1 MAAIDYVTAMGAG
14 SGINTTEVVDALV
27 EAQRAPQ
34 QQSIDRLKTKA
45 DVQISAYGLIK
56 SSLDTLRSA
65 FDTLNDVSDLKK
77 FKVSSS
83 NSAILDGTASANAIA
98 GDYAIAVNTLAE
110 RTVWNT
116 NIIAAATS
124 ASPINGGA
132 AFSFDIDQ
140 NGTVTTI
147 TVTTD
152 SPAGIQDAVNNAGI
166 GLTAGLIDTGNGFV
180 VSLAGD
186 YGRDNDFIVQN
197 IQNNAAMA
205 ASRQSTAVNADLTV
219 NGVTVSRAAN
229 TVSDAVPG
237 VTMTLKAVT
246 AAQTLTVTQDP
257 STLETALRNL
267 VAVYNET
274 EVLFDELSNGANP
287 DDSLVGSL
295 RSDSS
300 FRGIRSAIRSVLTNP
315 SSTPS
320 GDINYLSD
328 IGVQFERDGSL
339 SINESRFSEALSSQ
353 FTDIVQALTAGTD
366 NQSIFSTENAG
377 LAGDMSVLI
386 FSYTRTTGSV
396 STTILART
404 EDLQKYEDDLED
416 LSRRMAIV
424 KDRYVSQF
432 SAMQAIVDEMNSTR
446 DYLKQQLESLPFS
459 SKD

>member
-77 FKVSSS
+77 FDVSSS

-152 SPAGIQDAVNNAGI
+152 TPAGIQKAVNKARI

-320 GDINYLSD
+320 GAINYLSD

>member
-77 FKVSSS
+77 FDVSSS

-152 SPAGIQDAVNNAGI
+152 TPAGIQDAVNNAGI